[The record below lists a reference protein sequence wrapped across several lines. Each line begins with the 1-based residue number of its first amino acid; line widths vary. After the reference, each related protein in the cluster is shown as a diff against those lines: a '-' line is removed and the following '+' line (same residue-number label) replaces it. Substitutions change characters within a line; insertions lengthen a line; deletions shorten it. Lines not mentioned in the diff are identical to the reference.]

1 MNKLFSIGEKC
12 KKGEASVTHP
22 KIAVLHNSFDAMGG
36 AERVTAT
43 LIEALN
49 DVGICPAVHTI
60 APIPEDYLCSFYC
73 KKLHYKLA
81 ATFPLKI
88 NTLNIYQKV
97 LTNLLSFKLA
107 KYDVVISIGRF
118 SPEKRQLKQLEIA
131 KCLPETTF
139 RICGS
144 VVMPYNW
151 QWFQYIKSKVEEME
165 LKNVELHPNLPFK
178 KLVKLIG
185 ESKIFIHTMLYED
198 FGLTT
203 CEAIAGGCIPCVIN
217 SGGQKEIVPFKNLRF
232 HTLKEATKIIKKIN
246 EAQESNLVRLK
257 SKLFN
262 FTKRFDESVFKK
274 EMLQLIFKVNH
285 GRN

>member
-1 MNKLFSIGEKC
+1 
-12 KKGEASVTHP
+12 
-22 KIAVLHNSFDAMGG
+22 
-36 AERVTAT
+36 
-43 LIEALN
+43 
-49 DVGICPAVHTI
+49 
-60 APIPEDYLCSFYC
+60 
-73 KKLHYKLA
+73 
-81 ATFPLKI
+81 
-88 NTLNIYQKV
+88 
-97 LTNLLSFKLA
+97 
-107 KYDVVISIGRF
+107 
-118 SPEKRQLKQLEIA
+118 
-131 KCLPETTF
+131 
-139 RICGS
+139 
-144 VVMPYNW
+144 
-151 QWFQYIKSKVEEME
+151 
-165 LKNVELHPNLPFK
+165 
-178 KLVKLIG
+178 
-185 ESKIFIHTMLYED
+185 MLQED